1 MSQNELHCIVIDVTS
16 FIAVIKMIPEGLRWH
31 ATR

>member
-1 MSQNELHCIVIDVTS
+1 MSQNKLHCIVIDVTS
-16 FIAVIKMIPEGLRWH
+16 FIAVIKMILEGLRWH